1 MGRKKPWRRLLIGLV
16 LLLFLSTGALAH
28 IGGGPRQLARLLLS
42 LDPLTISAAM
52 LALFIGEIVK
62 AWRLTFIS
70 ERTGRR
76 VPLRVSAL
84 ARFSGRFVG
93 VLTPAYTGAAP
104 TRSLIISAYTGAPP
118 GESFSLATMESI
130 LDTILSVIVVLLFTA
145 PLLPESWL
153 VFLVSLCIGASWLLG
168 VFWAG
173 SDGFARFI
181 RRLRLPENLECYIL
195 NQRDLFMRG
204 LREASRMRVLTP
216 SLLIT
221 VLSHIIESIALLI
234 IITKGIIIYSLG
246 LVVKSFILMEATY
259 VLSMSITPGGS
270 LFFEYG
276 LAGLLSPEDLLAWRV
291 VYLLFSIL
299 PGLIIVVALRPV
311 RHYIEEALEREVT
324 DCAGG
329 I

>member
-1 MGRKKPWRRLLIGLV
+1 MGRKRPWRRLLTGLI
-16 LLLFLSTGALAH
+16 LLLLLSAGALTH
-28 IGGGPRQLARLLLS
+28 IGGGPRQLLQLLVS
-42 LDPLTISAAM
+42 LDPRIIGFAM
-52 LALFIGEIVK
+52 LALFAGEVVK
-62 AWRLTFIS
+62 AWRLTFLS
-70 ERTGRR
+70 EKTVKR
-76 VPLRVSAL
+76 VPLGVSLL

-104 TRSLIISAYTGAPP
+104 TRSLIISAYTGVPP

-130 LDTILSVIVVLLFTA
+130 LDTILSVLVVLVFTA

-153 VFLVSLCIGASWLLG
+153 VFLVSICIGASWLLG
-168 VFWAG
+168 VLWAG
-173 SDGFARFI
+173 SDGFTRFI

-204 LREASRMRVLTP
+204 LREALRMRVLTP

-221 VLSHIIESIALLI
+221 LLSHIFESIALLI
-234 IITKGIIIYSLG
+234 IITESIGVTGLSLI
-246 LVVKSFILMEATY
+246 LKSFILMEATY

-276 LAGLLSPEDLLAWRV
+276 LASLMSPRSLLAWRV

-311 RHYIEEALEREVT
+311 RRYIEEALEREVT